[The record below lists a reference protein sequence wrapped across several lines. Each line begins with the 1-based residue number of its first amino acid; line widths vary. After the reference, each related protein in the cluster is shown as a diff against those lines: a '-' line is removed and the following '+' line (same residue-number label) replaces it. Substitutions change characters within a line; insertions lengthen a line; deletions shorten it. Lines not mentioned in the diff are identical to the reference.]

1 MNVKRLIEILSNLPQ
16 EADIIIEVNHD
27 DFRAIEESKIT
38 SETITYDP
46 VLRVEISGD
55 ENLKNAIVISA

>member
-1 MNVKRLIEILSNLPQ
+1 MNVKRLIEILSRFPQ
-16 EADIIIEVNHD
+16 EADVIIEVNHD
-27 DFRAIEESKIT
+27 DFRPIEESKIT

-55 ENLKNAIVISA
+55 ESLRDAIVIRA

>member
-1 MNVKRLIEILSNLPQ
+1 MNVKKLIEILSSLPQ
-16 EADIIIEVNHD
+16 EADVILEVNHD
-27 DFRAIEESKIT
+27 DFRPIEESRIT

-55 ENLKNAIVISA
+55 ENLKDAIVIRA

>member
-1 MNVKRLIEILSNLPQ
+1 MNVKRLIEILSRFPQ
-16 EADIIIEVNHD
+16 EANVIIEVNHD
-27 DFRAIEESKIT
+27 DFRPIEESKIT

-55 ENLKNAIVISA
+55 ESLKDAIVIRT

>member
-1 MNVKRLIEILSNLPQ
+1 MNVKRLIEILSRFPQ
-16 EADIIIEVNHD
+16 EADVIIEVNHD
-27 DFRAIEESKIT
+27 DFRPIEESKIT

-55 ENLKNAIVISA
+55 DSLKDAIVIRA

>member
-1 MNVKRLIEILSNLPQ
+1 MNVKELIEILSSLPQ
-16 EADIIIEVNHD
+16 EADVILEVNHD
-27 DFRAIEESKIT
+27 DFRLIEESRIT

-55 ENLKNAIVISA
+55 ENLKDAIVIRA